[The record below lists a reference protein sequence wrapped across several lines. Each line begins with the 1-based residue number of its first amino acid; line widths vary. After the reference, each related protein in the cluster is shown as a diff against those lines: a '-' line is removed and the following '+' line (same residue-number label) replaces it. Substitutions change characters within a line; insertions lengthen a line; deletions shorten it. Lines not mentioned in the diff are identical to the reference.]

1 MKCTD
6 IPAGTGKTGIV
17 DGRPVA
23 AYNDSGTPVI
33 LDNTCP
39 HAGCETEW
47 NDAEKTWDCPCHG
60 SRFTPQGQVIVG
72 PATSPL
78 PPLNAKIENDEIVLE

>member
-1 MKCTD
+1 MKLTEV
-6 IPAGTGKTGIV
+6 PKGSGKTGTI
-17 DGRPVA
+17 GNTPIA
-23 AYNDSGTPVI
+23 AYNDNGAPIV

-47 NDAEKTWDCPCHG
+47 NEGEKTWDCPCHG
-60 SRFTPQGQVIVG
+60 SRFTAHGEVLNG

-78 PPLNAKIENDEIVLE
+78 PRLNAKLEGDEITLA